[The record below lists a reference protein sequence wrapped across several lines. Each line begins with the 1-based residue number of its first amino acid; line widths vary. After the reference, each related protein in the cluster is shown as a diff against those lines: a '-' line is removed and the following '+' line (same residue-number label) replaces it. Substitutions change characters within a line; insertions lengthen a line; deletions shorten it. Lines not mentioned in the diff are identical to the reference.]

1 MKTIPFV
8 SRLILPYVILFS
20 FCQILIG
27 QNTIELKPDTT
38 ITKTLLSELGV
49 GYAHTLSGRKGDI
62 VIQYNIGYKPV
73 IAKNLKL
80 NALMFL
86 EGINTGRTLI
96 NFGPKVGL
104 QYNMFDSWKIA
115 GRMGVGLLNNQ
126 DQKPGTIS
134 WEFNIGYED
143 QFSLFTKYNSYETSG
158 FANGEYISF
167 GLQMEGMRSLK
178 TTAIVGGA
186 TSLAAL
192 ILSAIISR
200 SQ

>member
-1 MKTIPFV
+1 MNIIPHV
-8 SRLILPYVILFS
+8 NRLILSYVILFC

-27 QNTIELKPDTT
+27 QNSIELKPDTT
-38 ITKTLLSELGV
+38 NTKTLLSELGV
-49 GYAHTLSGRKGDI
+49 GYANTLSGRQGDL

-80 NALMFL
+80 NAMMFL

-96 NFGPKVGL
+96 NIGSKVGL
-104 QYNMFDSWKIA
+104 QYNMFDDWKIA
-115 GRMGVGLLNNQ
+115 GRMGIGLLNNQ

-134 WEFNIGYED
+134 WELNIGFED
-143 QFSLFTKYNSYETSG
+143 QFAVFTKYNSYETAG

-167 GLQMEGMRSLK
+167 GLQMEGMRSVK

>member
-1 MKTIPFV
+1 
-8 SRLILPYVILFS
+8 
-20 FCQILIG
+20 LIG
-27 QNTIELKPDTT
+27 QNSIELKPDTT
-38 ITKTLLSELGV
+38 NTKTLLSELGV
-49 GYAHTLSGRKGDI
+49 GYANTLSGRQGDL

-80 NALMFL
+80 NAMMFL

-96 NFGPKVGL
+96 NIGSKVGL
-104 QYNMFDSWKIA
+104 QYNMFDDWKIA
-115 GRMGVGLLNNQ
+115 GRMGIGLLNNQ

-134 WEFNIGYED
+134 WELNIGFED
-143 QFSLFTKYNSYETSG
+143 QFAVFTKYNSYETAG

-167 GLQMEGMRSLK
+167 GLQMEGMRSVK